1 MANKT
6 PVPLLGRLAIQL
18 KLVSKDQ
25 LVSALQN
32 ASATGG
38 KLGDVMIEMGL
49 INRAQLQKLE
59 QVQKDVV
66 AKHRA
71 KKAAEAGGAA
81 APAAPTPAAA
91 PDAVHGAAA
100 QATQEAAPMTGEHV
114 LELAEPV
121 PDAGG
126 SGLELAEPGG
136 DAGGSGLELAD
147 PAPAQPAA
155 SDWGDDSLELGGPAA
170 PVAEPAPEAPAAA
183 PPAPAPSAPMPPPP
197 SGPRLEIE
205 GDPGLELSLPVPDDA
220 HRQRLQEILQAG
232 VQAGASD
239 VHIHAN
245 GKILW
250 RVNGELTSPDEH
262 PLDPAT
268 SEALVS
274 AALTASEQQSIMHD
288 GEIDYCLELPGI
300 GRFRANSYRQQRGF
314 DSVYRVVSAKPPTL
328 EELGLPA
335 DLKRFTTYH
344 QGMVLITGPAG
355 CGKSATMASLVNLIN
370 EEREEHILCI
380 EDPIEI
386 LHPSKKCLVNQR
398 HAGRHTE
405 SFARALRGALREDPD
420 VIVIGELRDLETISL
435 AMTAAETGHFVL
447 ATLHTNNAV
456 RTINRMIGAFPANE
470 QGQIRTML
478 SESLRAVISQ
488 RLVPR
493 ADGQGRVPALELLV
507 LNKAISNLVR
517 DEKTVQIRSSIQT
530 GKAHGMFLLE
540 QSLDE
545 LVKQK
550 VITRETA
557 LKFAEDEKL
566 ITGQ

>member
-18 KLVSKDQ
+18 KLVTNEQ
-25 LVSALQN
+25 LASALQN
-32 ASATGG
+32 AAETGG

-49 INRAQLQKLE
+49 INRPQLQKLE
-59 QVQKDVV
+59 QVQQDVI

-71 KKAAEAGGAA
+71 KKAAAEGGGA
-81 APAAPTPAAA
+81 APAASPPAARPS
-91 PDAVHGAAA
+91 PDPVHAAA
-100 QATQEAAPMTGEHV
+100 QQATRAAAPMTGDEV
-114 LELAEPV
+114 LELAEPAPV
-121 PDAGG
+121 AARAPQPAAQSETGLEFFDEEPG
-126 SGLELAEPGG
+126 SGLELASDSTP
-136 DAGGSGLELAD
+136 S
-147 PAPAQPAA
+147 APA
-155 SDWGDDSLELGGPAA
+155 
-170 PVAEPAPEAPAAA
+170 APAAA
-183 PPAPAPSAPMPPPP
+183 PQAAPAASMNPPQP
-197 SGPRLEIE
+197 SGPRLEIK

-220 HRQRLQEILQAG
+220 HRRRLAEMLQAA
-232 VQAGASD
+232 VHAGASD

-245 GKILW
+245 GKVLW
-250 RVNGELTSPDEH
+250 RVNGELTSPDET
-262 PLDPAT
+262 PLPPAT
-268 SEALVS
+268 SEALVA
-274 AALTASEQQSIMHD
+274 AALCESDQQTVMRD

-314 DSVYRVVSAKPPTL
+314 DSVYRVVSAEPPTL
-328 EELGLPA
+328 ESLGLPS
-335 DLKRFTTYH
+335 DLRRFTTYH

-355 CGKSATMASLVNLIN
+355 CGKSATMAALVNLIN

-386 LHPSKKCLVNQR
+386 LHPPKKCLVNQR
-398 HAGRHTE
+398 HAGRHTQ

-456 RTINRMIGAFPANE
+456 RTINRMIGAFPASE

-530 GKAHGMFLLE
+530 GKAHGMYLLE
-540 QSLDE
+540 QSLNE
-545 LVKQK
+545 LVEQR

-557 LKFAEDEKL
+557 LRFSEDEKL
-566 ITGQ
+566 ITAK